1 MSSDMWIFPPC
12 SALSCSREGKGGR
25 ISLWSPKPLPQFCS
39 HVRPSCSSF
48 QNFFRSFRVGA
59 WRRSL
64 FSDRPIRFK
73 LATFQ
78 NYFIQNRESCRSC
91 SFVMESK
98 RELYKQ
104 RGRKGLADR
113 GVRVKLREES
123 SRSKRENLLLSKRRI
138 PLAAIQEDEKGTP
151 SFSVFSE

>member
-1 MSSDMWIFPPC
+1 
-12 SALSCSREGKGGR
+12 
-25 ISLWSPKPLPQFCS
+25 
-39 HVRPSCSSF
+39 
-48 QNFFRSFRVGA
+48 
-59 WRRSL
+59 
-64 FSDRPIRFK
+64 
-73 LATFQ
+73 
-78 NYFIQNRESCRSC
+78 
-91 SFVMESK
+91 MESK